1 MAFVNAKTGKQ
12 VKLEKGYLSNPVDYQ
27 TFVKQQEARRQSA
40 APASTAARAGGTPSA
55 RPSTAS
61 LQNQLRQAQ
70 VDLDTD
76 AMMRINK
83 QLKEERARQGKQ
95 TVGDRVSDTLSSIF
109 SGSAGGY
116 VNAAGTVAE
125 GVKTPGS
132 TLGPEARQKAV
143 TRLQASLDAGRTTDG
158 KPLSQAQRKSI
169 QEAIRRLSGG
179 AEPSGFAAKAYKTAD
194 MLQGDSAR
202 FQQQAK
208 EGLGKV
214 GSLVVD
220 AGVSTGQSLLD
231 NALGAVTGTGMLP
244 FVARSF
250 GGAAQEARQSG
261 ADTSEQ
267 LAYGAGQA
275 AKEYVTEK
283 LFGLTGPQRL
293 TGGGSL
299 DDAIEKGI
307 RNTTERLAKT
317 QKGQKALGVL
327 MTWLSGG
334 ATEGAEEVIGSV
346 LENTLVNPF
355 LRAFDPD
362 GRTARQKF
370 EDGLYDALVGAA
382 SGLMGGVTSFG
393 YQVSPQSSADAHVR
407 GTLEMM
413 QRAAGM
419 ETAQNAT
426 QTAPGARP
434 EAVVGTDTTATQNA
448 ARAPQTAP
456 ENIFTQTADAIRKE
470 GDAHVR
476 GTLELMQRAA
486 GLETGQQETAPG
498 TGTVVA
504 DTSLFERSVLNN
516 FNTARK
522 NLIEFARKHFPASV
536 INAETGKSIGLS
548 RKGLDKFLSGNITYD
563 KYASGFHIPELIERA
578 HKVGDAYNYHPETA
592 ESIPTFEYYDSPIQ
606 IDGKDYT
613 AHIRVKNSLVGDK
626 YYGHTV
632 SEVEDIKIEPP
643 TRTSS
648 PETPAVQPE
657 NTGGPMESP
666 ASGLSAVNEADN
678 FTSETTEPGLS
689 ASTIP
694 QGADSVKPGIMEQ
707 EIQRLFGSGKRLS
720 PGTLTEEQRTAVD
733 AANNLGFVD
742 MDAENRLYQVNP
754 EDHIDRR
761 DTRSAGDKR
770 LRAFQFDHP
779 QLHPYYVQAAETLAA
794 ELEHYMPGGETASRV
809 SEDGNIYSYRMG
821 RSATPH
827 IAELID
833 RYGVKPSQIGNAIEA
848 IIQDRGQENYA
859 AAKRLE
865 LLLDDMLTSGYQDA
879 ATGEFIQPN
888 QDYIAMKEQIAG
900 AVNRE
905 ANMGTGLDG
914 IGAADAGSLNSD
926 YDRLQA
932 QSSRFHPE
940 GANAAR
946 PVDVPMQDFEGYN
959 IPKSA
964 STMMG
969 AASLHNENV
978 RQLEQMVA
986 DGILSFGTIHDGDA
1000 LLYADKILKEKGFDA
1015 ALERYRNDVQSNV
1028 ATKGNT
1034 ALGQLLMRDAA
1045 ALGNTDA
1052 LAEIFHLYA
1061 ANSTTIAQAMQA
1073 QSMLRKLPPESQL
1086 VTVQKALDTLNE
1098 KYQLDLKMDPAD
1110 VQDFMGAESQEAREA
1125 VRQRIV
1131 EKAAKEVPSTFRAKY
1146 DAVRYLAMLGNPKTH
1161 IRNIIGNLAFQIPAT
1176 AKNRLGALAER
1187 GAQALGADV
1196 ERTKSLTGVNPFGD
1210 LAKEARAD
1218 WSNAKPFLEGSKYS
1232 EGKVTAGAIEQE
1244 AKPFQ
1249 NSNALGKAVGWAA
1262 DKNGALLE
1270 AEDNLFKQWI
1280 YSQSLAGYLKAN
1292 GVKSI
1297 SEADPAL
1304 LNRARNYAAQEALRN
1319 TFNDKNAFSDFVA
1332 KAGSA
1337 RNSKNPFAK
1346 GASYV
1351 VEGVLPFKRTPANVL
1366 ARAVEYSPLGALT
1379 DIGKLFYRAKTG
1391 KATQETIVRDLDRL
1405 AAGLSGSALLG
1416 LGWLLSGMISG
1427 GEDPDEEQRKFDD
1440 LTGHQ
1445 NYALELD
1452 NGTSITLDWLAP
1464 SAIPFFMGVEL
1475 AHAWQ
1480 DGGLT
1485 PEEALNALKS
1495 IGEPML
1501 EMSML
1506 QGLNDV
1512 FEDAAYAQ
1520 QHGGSVP
1527 AALMVN
1533 AATNYLT
1540 QAAPTLF
1547 GQLERSAEGQRMTT
1561 YGDKNSPL
1569 SQDAQFFLGKLS
1581 QKVPGWDYNQIPYL
1595 DAWGREEETGD
1606 PVERV
1611 FNNFFNPS
1619 YVSQVQVDQV
1629 ERELQRIKDATGD
1642 GGVFPRRADRY
1653 FTVNK
1658 EQKNLTAEE
1667 YQTYAKKRG
1676 QTSMEVLRSM
1686 MNSLGYQ
1693 NLSDEKKA
1701 EAISDAYSYAD
1712 ALGKMAVSDYRP
1724 GDGTVAAGALKTMLP
1739 PAAYILYRMN
1749 KDRDGDGKVT
1759 NLESTQTLQELP
1771 DLSDKQRGK
1780 AWKAMNERTNPA
1792 RNPFTGALAKDGMT
1806 PEESATAWGIY
1817 GRSGTK
1823 EEPYT
1828 KKQKK
1833 QDLREELDLTTQEV
1847 NRLWNLMVKAAE
1859 KK

>member
-1 MAFVNAKTGKQ
+1 MKITVRNTDGRLGSGISAIEYTTQKDGGVSQTIRAATPKNVQTTSPKKRKPDVATASINRAAD
-12 VKLEKGYLSNPVDYQ
+12 VSKLD
-27 TFVKQQEARRQSA
+27 T
-40 APASTAARAGGTPSA
+40 SA
-55 RPSTAS
+55 RPSTVS

-70 VDLDTD
+70 ADLDTD
-76 AMMRINK
+76 AVMRINK
-83 QLKEERARQGKQ
+83 QLKEERARKGKQ
-95 TVGDRVSDTLSSIF
+95 TVRDRVSDTLSSIF

-116 VNAAGTVAE
+116 VNAAGIVAE

-143 TRLQASLDAGRTTDG
+143 ARLQASLDAGRTTDG
-158 KPLSQAQRKSI
+158 KPLSQTQRKSI
-169 QEAIRRLSGG
+169 QESISRLSGG

-231 NALGAVTGTGMLP
+231 NALGAATGTGMLP

-250 GGAAQEARQSG
+250 GGAAQEARQGG
-261 ADTSEQ
+261 ADTSQQ

-275 AKEYVTEK
+275 AKEFVTEK

-307 RNTTERLAKT
+307 RNTTERLAKSPG
-317 QKGQKALGVL
+317 GQKALGVL

-382 SGLMGGVTSFG
+382 SGLMGGVTSLG
-393 YQVSPQSSADAHVR
+393 YQVSPQ
-407 GTLEMM
+407 
-413 QRAAGM
+413 AGSR
-419 ETAQNAT
+419 T
-426 QTAPGARP
+426 
-434 EAVVGTDTTATQNA
+434 TQNA
-448 ARAPQTAP
+448 AQEVTGARLEAGQGTDAYAAQNAATAAQTGP

-476 GTLELMQRAA
+476 GTLEMMQRAA
-486 GLETGQQETAPG
+486 GMETGAGQ
-498 TGTVVA
+498 
-504 DTSLFERSVLNN
+504 
-516 FNTARK
+516 
-522 NLIEFARKHFPASV
+522 
-536 INAETGKSIGLS
+536 
-548 RKGLDKFLSGNITYD
+548 
-563 KYASGFHIPELIERA
+563 
-578 HKVGDAYNYHPETA
+578 
-592 ESIPTFEYYDSPIQ
+592 
-606 IDGKDYT
+606 
-613 AHIRVKNSLVGDK
+613 
-626 YYGHTV
+626 
-632 SEVEDIKIEPP
+632 
-643 TRTSS
+643 
-648 PETPAVQPE
+648 
-657 NTGGPMESP
+657 
-666 ASGLSAVNEADN
+666 
-678 FTSETTEPGLS
+678 
-689 ASTIP
+689 
-694 QGADSVKPGIMEQ
+694 PGIMEQ
-707 EIQRLFGSGKRLS
+707 EIQRLFGGGKRLS
-720 PGTLTEEQRTAVD
+720 PDALTAQQMSAAE
-733 AANNLGFVD
+733 AANAAGAVD

-754 EDHIDRR
+754 EEHIDRR
-761 DTRSAGDKR
+761 DVQSAGDKR

-779 QLHPYYVQAAETLAA
+779 QLHPYYARAAETLAA
-794 ELEHYMPGGETASRV
+794 ELEHYIPGGETASRV
-809 SEDGNIYSYRMG
+809 SEDGNAYSYRMG
-821 RSATPH
+821 RSATPR

-833 RYGVKPSQIGNAIEA
+833 RYGVKPSQIGKAIES

-879 ATGEFIQPN
+879 ETGKFVQPN
-888 QDYIAMKEQIAG
+888 QDYIDMKREIAG
-900 AVNRE
+900 A
-905 ANMGTGLDG
+905 ADGQAIPGSGLDG
-914 IGAADAGSLNSD
+914 LGAADAGSLNSD

-940 GANAAR
+940 GENAAR
-946 PVDVPMQDFEGYN
+946 PVDVPMQDFEGRN
-959 IPKSA
+959 VSKAA
-964 STMMG
+964 STVMG
-969 AASLHNENV
+969 AQILDDADV
-978 RQLEQMVA
+978 ARLEQMVA
-986 DGILSFGTIHDGDA
+986 DGAFSFDTIHDKDA
-1000 LLYADKILKEKGFDA
+1000 IQKAQDTVRVIGFDR
-1015 ALERYRNDVQSNV
+1015 ALERYIQAARSNV
-1028 ATKGNT
+1028 ATKDNT
-1034 ALGQLLMRDAA
+1034 VLGQILMMEAA
-1045 ALGNTDA
+1045 RGGNRNA
-1052 LAEIFHLYA
+1052 LAEIVTLHA
-1061 ANSTTIAQAMQA
+1061 RNSTNIAQAMQA
-1073 QSMLRKLPPESQL
+1073 QRILRQLGPEARL
-1086 VTVQKALDTLNE
+1086 YALQNSVNELSE
-1098 KYQLDLKMDPAD
+1098 KYGVDIELDQTAL
-1110 VQDFMGAESQEAREA
+1110 QDFMNAENEEARQTAETA
-1125 VRQRIV
+1125 LIQS
-1131 EKAAKEVPSTFRAKY
+1131 AASQLPTTFRARF

-1176 AKNRLGALAER
+1176 VKNRVGALAER

-1196 ERTKSLTGVNPFGD
+1196 ERTKSLTGVNPFGT

-1218 WSNAKPFLEGSKYS
+1218 WANAKPFLEGGKYS
-1232 EGKVTAGAIEQE
+1232 EGKTTAGTIERE
-1244 AKPFQ
+1244 VKPFQ
-1249 NSNALGKAVGWAA
+1249 DSGALGKAVGWAA

-1270 AEDNLFKQWI
+1270 AEDNFFKQWI
-1280 YSQSLAGYLKAN
+1280 YSQSLAGYLQAN

-1297 SEADPAL
+1297 AQADPAL

-1332 KAGSA
+1332 KAGNLS
-1337 RNSKNPFAK
+1337 NSKNPFAK
-1346 GASYV
+1346 GFGYA

-1366 ARAVEYSPLGALT
+1366 ARAVEYSPVGAAASIADLMNK
-1379 DIGKLFYRAKTG
+1379 GVRG
-1391 KATQETIVRDLDRL
+1391 QATQETIVRDLDRL

-1416 LGWLLSGMISG
+1416 LGVLLSGIISG
-1427 GEDPDEEQRKFDD
+1427 GEDPDEDQRRFND

-1445 NYALELD
+1445 SYALELD
-1452 NGTSITLDWLAP
+1452 NGKSITLDWLAP

-1485 PEEALNALKS
+1485 PEEALNALKG

-1520 QHGGSVP
+1520 QHGGNVP
-1527 AALMVN
+1527 AALLVT

-1540 QAAPTLF
+1540 QAVPTLF
-1547 GQLERSAEGQRMTT
+1547 GQVERSAEDRRMTT

-1569 SQDAQFFLGKLS
+1569 PQDAQFFLGKLS
-1581 QKVPGWDYNQIPYL
+1581 QKAPGWDYNQIPYL

-1619 YVSQVQVDQV
+1619 YVSQIQVDQV
-1629 ERELQRIKDATGD
+1629 ERELQRVKDATGD
-1642 GGVFPRRADRY
+1642 GGVFPTRAARY

-1658 EQKNLTAEE
+1658 ERKDLTAEE

-1686 MNSLGYQ
+1686 LESPGYQ
-1693 NLSDEKKA
+1693 KLGEEKKA
-1701 EAISDAYSYAD
+1701 EAISYVYTYAD
-1712 ALGKMAVSDYRP
+1712 AMGKMAVSDYRP
-1724 GDGTVAAGALKTMLP
+1724 GDGTIAAGALKTMLP
-1739 PAAYILYRMN
+1739 PADYILYRMN
-1749 KDRDGDGKVT
+1749 KDRDGDGKVA

-1771 DLSDKQRGK
+1771 DLSNEQRGE
-1780 AWKAMNERTNPA
+1780 AWAAMNPKVKPA
-1792 RNPFTGALAKDGMT
+1792 RNPFTGTLAEAGMT
-1806 PEESATAWGIY
+1806 PEESSQAWGIY
-1817 GRSGTK
+1817 SRSGTE
-1823 EEPYT
+1823 EEPY
-1828 KKQKK
+1828 KKRQKK

-1859 KK
+1859 RK